1 MQFLIDLFKRASK
14 GDNFRTT
21 ETPDKYND
29 KISQLNVTANNQ
41 FNRLNTVTINKIQKT
56 NASLTQS
63 SDKGSVVPGR

>member
-41 FNRLNTVTINKIQKT
+41 FSRLNTVTISKIQKT
-56 NASLTQS
+56 NASLSQNSPTNTI
-63 SDKGSVVPGR
+63 VPK

>member
-41 FNRLNTVTINKIQKT
+41 FSRLNTVTISKIQKT
-56 NASLTQS
+56 NASLSQNTS
-63 SDKGSVVPGR
+63 GNTIVPK